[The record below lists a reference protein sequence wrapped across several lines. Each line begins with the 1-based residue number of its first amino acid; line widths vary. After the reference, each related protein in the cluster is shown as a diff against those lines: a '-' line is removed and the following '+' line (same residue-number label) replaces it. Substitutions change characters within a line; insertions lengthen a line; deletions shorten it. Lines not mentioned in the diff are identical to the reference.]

1 MKRLYFLLLIAL
13 LPIVSFSQG
22 INAIYSFTTY
32 NIPTQKPYVEINTSI
47 DGGSISYVKDKYS
60 KETGLVELTI
70 IIKQDSIIK
79 YVEKRDLR
87 ISKAT
92 ANSSVLDVQRVV
104 LENGRYKA
112 FFEIKDKNSDNPALK
127 IEDAFEINYPK
138 NQINISGVQLIDSY
152 EKTKTPNIRSKNGY
166 DIMPYLF
173 DAVGETKKQIT
184 YYAEIYNADKE
195 FGLDNYY
202 VISVV
207 LEDIKTGKK
216 YQEIQKIRREKAKEV
231 TIELGSLN
239 IETLPQ
245 GGYYLVVEAR
255 DGKNI
260 LYAYSKTGFYR
271 YSNIMDQELATLPPD
286 AFVNTIEEKDINE
299 DLYSLTA
306 IASEAQKSHI
316 RNSVLKSTLE
326 EKRYF
331 LYIFFRSINPE
342 NPNGEWKYY
351 KEQVDY
357 VNEKYSTKIK
367 KGYQTEMGRV
377 YLQYGKPDILI
388 DEKFKSTSG
397 MRKRTVSDQVGNNEA
412 IDYPADGITYMP
424 YQIWKY
430 KKTPFGEVNKG
441 FVFYAPQ
448 NNLMEYQLLHSDA
461 KGEPFDRFWESRLTR
476 NTLNEGVEGDAGIQ
490 FRKGY

>member
-1 MKRLYFLLLIAL
+1 MKRLYFLLLLAL
-13 LPIVSFSQG
+13 LPIISFSQG

-32 NIPTQKPYVEINTSI
+32 DIPSQKPYVEINTSI
-47 DGGSISYVKDKYS
+47 DGNSLVYVKDKDS

-87 ISKAT
+87 INKSQSNA
-92 ANSSVLDVQRVV
+92 SVLDIQRIV
-104 LENGRYKA
+104 LDNGRYKA
-112 FFEIKDKNSDNPALK
+112 EFEIKDKNDSKPALK
-127 IEDAFEINYPK
+127 IEDAFEINYTK
-138 NQINISGVQLIDSY
+138 NQIAVSGVQLIDSY
-152 EKTKTPNIRSKNGY
+152 QKTNTQNIRSKNGY

-173 DAVGETKKQIT
+173 DAVDEHKNQIT

-202 VISVV
+202 VVSVV

-231 TIELGSLN
+231 TIEMGSLD

-260 LYAYSKTGFYR
+260 LYAYSKTGFFR
-271 YSNIMDQELATLPPD
+271 YSKLSATDIEILPLD
-286 AFVNTIEEKDINE
+286 AFVHNIKEDQIDDYIYSITPIASDDKKANLRHIVIKSTFEEK
-299 DLYSLTA
+299 
-306 IASEAQKSHI
+306 Q
-316 RNSVLKSTLE
+316 
-326 EKRYF
+326 YF
-331 LYIFFRSINPE
+331 LYAFFRNINPE

-357 VNEKYSTKIK
+357 VNEKYSTQIK

-397 MRKRTVSDQVGNNEA
+397 TRVRSVADQVGNNEA
-412 IDYPADGITYMP
+412 VDYPADGITYMP

-448 NNLMEYQLLHSDA
+448 NNLIEYQLLHSDA
-461 KGEPFDRFWESRLTR
+461 KGEPSDRFWEHRLTR
-476 NTLNEGVEGDAGIQ
+476 NALNEGIEGAAGIQ

>member
-13 LPIVSFSQG
+13 LPLISFSQG
-22 INAIYSFTTY
+22 INALYSFTTY
-32 NIPTQKPYVEINTSI
+32 NVPTKVPYVEVNTSI
-47 DGGSISYVKDKYS
+47 DGNSLSYVKDKDS
-60 KETGLVELTI
+60 KEKGLVELTI
-70 IIKQDSIIK
+70 IIKQDSIVK
-79 YVEKRDLR
+79 YVEKRNLR
-87 ISKAT
+87 VLKGESNASI
-92 ANSSVLDVQRVV
+92 LDVQRVE
-104 LENGRYKA
+104 LENGAYNI
-112 FFEIKDKNSDNPALK
+112 FFEIKDRNDTNPALK
-127 IEDAFEINYPK
+127 IEDKFEISYPK
-138 NQINISGVQLIDSY
+138 NQIAVSGVQIIDSY
-152 EKTKTPNIRSKNGY
+152 EKTKIQNARSKNGY
-166 DIMPYLF
+166 DITPYLF
-173 DAVGETKKQIT
+173 DAVPETKNQIS

-231 TIELGSLN
+231 SIEMGSLD

-245 GGYYLVVEAR
+245 GGYFLVVEAR
-255 DGKNI
+255 NGKNI
-260 LYAYSKTGFYR
+260 LYAYSKTGFFR
-271 YSNIMDQELATLPPD
+271 YSKIDEKAITAMPQD
-286 AFVNTIEEKDINE
+286 AFVNTITETDI
-299 DLYSLTA
+299 DDYLYSLTA

-316 RNSVLKSTLE
+316 RNYVIKSKFE
-326 EKRYF
+326 EKKYF
-331 LYIFFRSINPE
+331 LYVFFRGINPE
-342 NPNGEWKYY
+342 NPNGEWQYY

-357 VNEKYSTKIK
+357 VNEKYSTPIK

-397 MRKRTVSDQVGNNEA
+397 TRVRSVADQVGNNEA
-412 IDYPADGITYMP
+412 VDYPADGITYMP

-448 NNLMEYQLLHSDA
+448 NNLIEYQLLHSDA
-461 KGEPFDRFWESRLTR
+461 KGEPSDRFWEHRLTR
-476 NTLNEGVEGDAGIQ
+476 NA
-490 FRKGY
+490 